1 MLDVLLAAQVGPPEV
16 VQLVSIPLSENAH
29 RISQNRRQNER
40 PLCDM
45 RFEPMDSNSIG
56 LKMKKSEGLTRIRA
70 HFIT

>member
-45 RFEPMDSNSIG
+45 RFEPWTAIPSD
-56 LKMKKSEGLTRIRA
+56 
-70 HFIT
+70 

>member
-29 RISQNRRQNER
+29 RISQNER

-45 RFEPMDSNSIG
+45 RFEPWTAIPSD
-56 LKMKKSEGLTRIRA
+56 
-70 HFIT
+70 